1 MIEGTVNS
9 AYEAT
14 IPLRVHG
21 ADGHPRDFSA
31 VVDTGFS
38 GFLTLPLSLVA
49 ELDLPFAFFGRAIL
63 ADDTEVSFDIHY
75 VTISWDGRQ
84 LEIQV
89 AASGSTPLVGMMLLD
104 GHDLNIRVRD
114 GGEVTVEA
122 SDEK

>member
-21 ADGHPRDFSA
+21 ADGQPRDLSA

-38 GFLTLPLSLVA
+38 GFLTLPQDLVA

-63 ADDTEVSFDIHY
+63 ADDTDVSFDVHY
-75 VTISWDGRQ
+75 ATISWDGRQ
-84 LEIQV
+84 RETQV

-104 GHDLNIRVRD
+104 GHDLRIRVRD

-122 SDEK
+122 SD